1 MANATPSMGNNRTG
15 IARAPKQAEAMV
27 EASEKLVS
35 EPAEAEQ
42 AQRVREA
49 YAREAEPLG
58 TVPPPASA
66 KQAGKAVKQK
76 VRGQSPNLL
85 VDKLGERLAFER
97 TGVRY
102 YQALIG
108 KLEAHGSFAGG
119 PSVEELEVILEEEL
133 LHFQQLEQLIR
144 SAGGDPTAITPAA
157 DFSAN
162 LGKGIGDVLGDP
174 RTTLAQG
181 LEAMLVA
188 ELADNDC
195 WDALV
200 ALADQAGERE
210 MVEVFEQALADE
222 REHLEKIRA
231 WVAAAQGRPA
241 PEAK

>member
-1 MANATPSMGNNRTG
+1 MGNNRTG

-42 AQRVREA
+42 AQRVREE

-58 TVPPPASA
+58 SVPPPATA

-76 VRGQSPNLL
+76 VKGQSPNLL

-97 TGVRY
+97 SGVRF

-108 KLEAHGSFAGG
+108 KLEAYGGFAGG
-119 PSVEELEVILEEEL
+119 PSAEDLEEILEEEL

-144 SAGGDPTAITPAA
+144 AAGGDPTALTPAA
-157 DFSAN
+157 DFTAN

-174 RTTLAQG
+174 RTTFVQG

-188 ELADNDC
+188 ELADNDS

-200 ALADQAGERE
+200 ALADQAGEKE

-222 REHLEKIRA
+222 REHLEKMRA
-231 WVAAAQGRPA
+231 WVAAAQGRPIPGGA
-241 PEAK
+241 VG